1 MKVDR
6 GMPWVKREERKAKD
20 KGVRVSWGLHGEMDV
35 EPRGNQDYSNFPSA
49 VSCDLSQL
57 CGRSRSIRS
66 FVVRFEESQETSISS
81 ISTPGLYRFHLCQP
95 EVENIED
102 IDKIT
107 LHGCRSTLR
116 RPPVPAHPHP
126 PPPNRAKT
134 PFPVTQ
140 VTCTQSHS
148 QPSDPADMSL
158 CFVSSPSHRIPSPAD
173 PSCPPPRLQGR
184 PPKIHPHPIPRRTR
198 LLQSRPSR
206 HSRLR

>member
-1 MKVDR
+1 
-6 GMPWVKREERKAKD
+6 
-20 KGVRVSWGLHGEMDV
+20 V
-35 EPRGNQDYSNFPSA
+35 ETRTIQISRQQFHVIYPSFA
-49 VSCDLSQL
+49 
-57 CGRSRSIRS
+57 GRSRPIRS

-148 QPSDPADMSL
+148 QPSEPADMSL